1 MALSDGV
8 HGVDV
13 GTEGG
18 ETSHASVVTV
28 PRRWLKF
35 LRRVMGLAP
44 GRYQLVLSVQ
54 ADRCDWT
61 VVELGRIERE

>member
-1 MALSDGV
+1 MALSDGGQSEV
-8 HGVDV
+8 SMGVM
-13 GTEGG
+13 EGA
-18 ETSHASVVTV
+18 SQASVVTV

-35 LRRVMGLAP
+35 LRRVMGLSP